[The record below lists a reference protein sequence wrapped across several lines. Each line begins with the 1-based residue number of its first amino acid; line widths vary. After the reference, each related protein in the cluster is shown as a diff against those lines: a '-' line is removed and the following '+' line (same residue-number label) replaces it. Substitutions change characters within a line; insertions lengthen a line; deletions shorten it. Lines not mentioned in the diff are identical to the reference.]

1 MIQANVANDFPTPSL
16 VLDTGH
22 PLRCA
27 KHHYIY
33 RAEIMS
39 QGKPLS
45 QATDKTLSGVRIL
58 SVALNLP
65 GPAALMRLADM
76 GAKCTKLEPLPP
88 KGSPRGSPA
97 DPMGLYAPHAYHH
110 LHAKVK
116 VVQADLKSAKGQAQ
130 LAKLLASTDVL
141 LTSFR
146 PSALKKLGM
155 AWPDLHAQF
164 PGLNMVSIVGSPG
177 AGAEIPGHDLTYL
190 AANGLVGGLT
200 LPATLFA
207 DMAGSLQA
215 SEAVLKALWLRA
227 KPGRSQGKGVFHEVA
242 LEDAAAYLAL
252 PRQWGLTAPKGS
264 VGGAHAGY
272 QVYACANGRVAVAAL
287 EPHFAA
293 KLLEVAGLTV
303 KPGKGVAGVTPRD
316 PMLLPATRAKL
327 AAYFAGLTRKQLDG
341 LASRH
346 DLPLVSLP
354 A

>member
-1 MIQANVANDFPTPSL
+1 MNSHPFKPAD
-16 VLDTGH
+16 DTLKG
-22 PLRCA
+22 
-27 KHHYIY
+27 I
-33 RAEIMS
+33 
-39 QGKPLS
+39 
-45 QATDKTLSGVRIL
+45 RIL

-88 KGSPRGSPA
+88 AGLVKGATS
-97 DPMGLYAPHAYHH
+97 DPMGLYAPHAYAH
-110 LHAKVK
+110 LHAGVK
-116 VVQADLKSAKGQAQ
+116 VVQADLKSDKGQAQ
-130 LAKLLASTDVL
+130 FHKLLASSDVL

-155 AWPDLHAQF
+155 AWADLHTQF
-164 PGLNMVSIVGSPG
+164 PALNMVSIVGSAG

-190 AANGLVGGLT
+190 AANDLVTDLR

-215 SEAVLKALWLRA
+215 SEAVLKALWQRA

-252 PRQWGLTAPKGS
+252 PRHWGLTAPKGS

-272 QVYACANGRVAVAAL
+272 AVYACKNGRVAVAAL

-293 KLLEVAGLTV
+293 RLAEVAGLPAA
-303 KPGKGVAGVTPRD
+303 KPGQNL
-316 PMLLPATRAKL
+316 MLQPKTKNHLTAFFAT
-327 AAYFAGLTRKQLDG
+327 LTRKQVD
-341 LASRH
+341 AMAVAN
-346 DLPLVSLP
+346 DLPLHTMAL
-354 A
+354 

>member
-1 MIQANVANDFPTPSL
+1 MNSSPFKASSN
-16 VLDTGH
+16 
-22 PLRCA
+22 
-27 KHHYIY
+27 
-33 RAEIMS
+33 
-39 QGKPLS
+39 
-45 QATDKTLSGVRIL
+45 TLNGIRIL

-88 KGSPRGSPA
+88 AGSAKGTTS
-97 DPMGLYAPHAYHH
+97 DPMGLYAPHAYAQ
-110 LHAKVK
+110 LHSGVK
-116 VVQADLKSAKGQAQ
+116 VVQADLKSDKGQAQ
-130 LAKLLASTDVL
+130 MHKLLASSDVL

-155 AWPDLHAQF
+155 SWADLHTQF
-164 PGLNMVSIVGSPG
+164 PALNMVCIVGSAG

-190 AANGLVGGLT
+190 AANDLVTDLR

-215 SEAVLKALWLRA
+215 SEAVLKALWQRA
-227 KPGRSQGKGVFHEVA
+227 KPGRSHGKGVFHEVA

-252 PRQWGLTAPKGS
+252 PRHWSLTAPKGS

-272 QVYACANGRVAVAAL
+272 AVYACKNGRVAVAAL

-293 KLLEVAGLTV
+293 RLAEVAGLPAA
-303 KPGKGVAGVTPRD
+303 KPGQNV
-316 PMLLPATRAKL
+316 MLQPKTKNHLTVFFAT
-327 AAYFAGLTRKQLDG
+327 LTRKQVD
-341 LASRH
+341 AMAVAN
-346 DLPLVSLP
+346 DLPLHTM

>member
-1 MIQANVANDFPTPSL
+1 MNSSPFKASSN
-16 VLDTGH
+16 
-22 PLRCA
+22 
-27 KHHYIY
+27 
-33 RAEIMS
+33 
-39 QGKPLS
+39 
-45 QATDKTLSGVRIL
+45 TLNGIRIL

-88 KGSPRGSPA
+88 AGSAKGATS
-97 DPMGLYAPHAYHH
+97 DPMGLYAPHAYAH
-110 LHAKVK
+110 LHAGVK
-116 VVQADLKSAKGQAQ
+116 VVQADLKSDKGQAQ
-130 LAKLLASTDVL
+130 LHKLLASSDVL

-155 AWPDLHAQF
+155 SWADLHTQF
-164 PGLNMVSIVGSPG
+164 PALNMVSIVGSAG

-190 AANGLVGGLT
+190 AANDLVTDLR

-215 SEAVLKALWLRA
+215 SEAVLKALWQRA
-227 KPGRSQGKGVFHEVA
+227 KPGRTHGKGVFHEVA

-252 PRQWGLTAPKGS
+252 PRHWSLTAPKGS

-272 QVYACANGRVAVAAL
+272 AVYACKNGRVAVAAL

-293 KLLEVAGLTV
+293 RLAEVAGLPAA
-303 KPGKGVAGVTPRD
+303 KPGQNV
-316 PMLLPATRAKL
+316 MLQPKTKNHLTVFFAT
-327 AAYFAGLTRKQLDG
+327 LTRKQVD
-341 LASRH
+341 AMAVAN
-346 DLPLVSLP
+346 DLPLHTM

>member
-1 MIQANVANDFPTPSL
+1 MNSHPFKPAD
-16 VLDTGH
+16 DTLKG
-22 PLRCA
+22 
-27 KHHYIY
+27 I
-33 RAEIMS
+33 
-39 QGKPLS
+39 
-45 QATDKTLSGVRIL
+45 RIL

-88 KGSPRGSPA
+88 AGLVKGATS
-97 DPMGLYAPHAYHH
+97 DPMGLYAPHAYAH
-110 LHAKVK
+110 LHAGVK
-116 VVQADLKSAKGQAQ
+116 VVQADLKSDKGQAQ
-130 LAKLLASTDVL
+130 LHKLLASSDVL

-155 AWPDLHAQF
+155 AWADLHTQF
-164 PGLNMVSIVGSPG
+164 PALNMVSIVGSAG

-190 AANGLVGGLT
+190 AANDLVTDLR

-215 SEAVLKALWLRA
+215 SEAVLKALWQRA

-252 PRQWGLTAPKGS
+252 PRHWGLTAPKGS

-272 QVYACANGRVAVAAL
+272 AVYACKNGRVAVAAL

-293 KLLEVAGLTV
+293 RLAEVAGLPAA
-303 KPGKGVAGVTPRD
+303 KPGQNL
-316 PMLLPATRAKL
+316 MLLPKTKNHLTAFFAT
-327 AAYFAGLTRKQLDG
+327 LTRKQVD
-341 LASRH
+341 AMAVAN
-346 DLPLVSLP
+346 DLPLHTMR
-354 A
+354 